1 MSFSN
6 TLNFRKLL
14 SVALVMAMVATL
26 FTGCFGG
33 SEPEDDTSE
42 PGLNINLSNTTAA
55 PTETEPEVPETTAP
69 KINENTG
76 VVTSQI
82 NVRSSPNTEAT
93 VVTNLYAGDRVEIS
107 RRESLLGMDW
117 AYIISP
123 VSGWIAMEF
132 VEMDIPTAGEST
144 NDTSTPAGNG
154 DVTAP
159 TTDSSTDSG
168 SSSTKEIKAVVNANG
183 LYIRSEASKDGKVQG
198 SYAKGD
204 VITIL
209 ETKNGW
215 GRTNKGWV
223 SMDYVTTTG
232 STSSSTSNSGS
243 SNSSTSNSGSSTT
256 VTGNGSTTVQLK
268 GVVKVKELNI
278 RASGTT
284 DAERVGMYTYGD
296 RVEILEKS
304 GSWGR
309 TGKGWIHLDYIYQDC
324 TSGGPNAVNNA
335 TITGNGLN
343 IRSGPGTGYDAVGS
357 YNSGDVVNILA
368 QFTYNGTT
376 WGCTNKG
383 WISMKYVDTG
393 ATSDNTSS
401 DNNTTTDATGKTGTV
416 IADALR
422 IRSGAGS
429 SYATVG
435 SLKKGDTV
443 SILSQQ
449 TVNGTVWGQISSGW
463 ISLDYVTLS

>member
-6 TLNFRKLL
+6 TTKCRKLL
-14 SVALVMAMVATL
+14 SLALVLVMVTTL

-33 SEPEDDTSE
+33 SEPEGDTSE

-55 PTETEPEVPETTAP
+55 PDETEPEVPETTAP
-69 KINENTG
+69 EINENTA
-76 VVTSQI
+76 VVTSSK
-82 NVRSSPNTEAT
+82 NVRSSPSTEAT
-93 VVTNLYAGDRVEIS
+93 VITTLYAGDRVEIS
-107 RRESLLGMDW
+107 RRQTLLNAEW

-123 VSGWIAMEF
+123 VSGWIDMEF
-132 VEMDIPTAGEST
+132 VEMDIPTADT
-144 NDTSTPAGNG
+144 PVNDTSTPAGNG
-154 DVTAP
+154 EVTAP
-159 TTDSSTDSG
+159 TTDNSS
-168 SSSTKEIKAVVNANG
+168 SSSTTDTTNIKAVVNANG
-183 LYIRSEASKDGKVQG
+183 LYIRSEASKEGKVQG

-232 STSSSTSNSGS
+232 STSSSTSNS
-243 SNSSTSNSGSSTT
+243 SNSSTTNSGSSTT

-268 GVVKVKELNI
+268 GVVKVNELNI

-284 DAERVGMYTYGD
+284 DAERVGMYTYGT

-304 GSWGR
+304 GNWGR
-309 TGKGWIHLDYIYQDC
+309 TIKGWIHLDYIYQDC
-324 TSGGPNAVNNA
+324 TTGGPNAVSNA

-357 YNSGDVVNILA
+357 YSSGDIVNILA
-368 QFTYNGTT
+368 QFTFDGTT

-393 ATSDNTSS
+393 ATSSSSDSSTSS
-401 DNNTTTDATGKTGTV
+401 TGTTATV
-416 IADALR
+416 TADALR
-422 IRSGAGS
+422 IRSAAGS
-429 SYATVG
+429 SYTVVG
-435 SLKKGDTV
+435 SLSKGDTV
-443 SILSQQ
+443 TILAQQ
-449 TVNGTVWGQISSGW
+449 TVDGTTWGQIALGW
-463 ISLDYVTLS
+463 ICMDYVEVK

>member
-6 TLNFRKLL
+6 TPKFRKLL
-14 SVALVMAMVATL
+14 CAALVLVMITTL
-26 FTGCFGG
+26 FTGCFGS

-69 KINENTG
+69 EINENTA
-76 VVTSQI
+76 VVTSSK
-82 NVRSSPNTEAT
+82 NVRSSPSTEAT
-93 VVTNLYAGDRVEIS
+93 VITTLYAGDRVEIS
-107 RRESLLGMDW
+107 RRQTLLNAEW

-123 VSGWIAMEF
+123 VSGWIDMEF
-132 VEMDIPTAGEST
+132 VEMDIPTADTPS

-154 DVTAP
+154 EVTAP
-159 TTDSSTDSG
+159 TTDSSSSNSST
-168 SSSTKEIKAVVNANG
+168 SSSTTEIKAVVNANG

-232 STSSSTSNSGS
+232 NTSSSSSSNTTSSSTNSG
-243 SNSSTSNSGSSTT
+243 STT

-268 GVVKVKELNI
+268 GVVKVNELNI

-284 DAERVGMYTYGD
+284 DAEKVGSYSYGT

-309 TGKGWIHLDYIYQDC
+309 TNKGWIHLDYIYQDC
-324 TSGGPNAVNNA
+324 TTGGPNAVSNA
-335 TITGNGLN
+335 TITGSGLN
-343 IRSGPGTGYDAVGS
+343 IRSGPGTNYDAVGS
-357 YNSGDVVNILA
+357 YNSGDIVNILA
-368 QFTYNGTT
+368 QFTFDGTT

-393 ATSDNTSS
+393 ASSSSTDSNTSS
-401 DNNTTTDATGKTGTV
+401 TTGTTATV
-416 IADALR
+416 TADALR
-422 IRSGAGS
+422 IRSAAGS
-429 SYATVG
+429 SYTVVG
-435 SLKKGDTV
+435 SLSKGDTV
-443 SILSQQ
+443 TILAQQ
-449 TVNGTVWGQISSGW
+449 TVDGTTWGQIALGW
-463 ISLDYVTLS
+463 ICMDYVEVN

>member
-6 TLNFRKLL
+6 TPKFRKLL
-14 SVALVMAMVATL
+14 SVALVVAMTATM
-26 FTGCFGG
+26 FTGCFKN
-33 SEPEDDTSE
+33 SEPEDNTSE

-107 RRESLLGMDW
+107 RRETLLGMDW

-132 VEMDIPTAGEST
+132 VEMDIPTADEPA

-159 TTDSSTDSG
+159 TTDNSANSG
-168 SSSTKEIKAVVNANG
+168 SSSTTTEIKAVVNANG
-183 LYIRSEASKDGKVQG
+183 LYIRSEGSKDGKVQG

-232 STSSSTSNSGS
+232 NTSSSSGSTSN
-243 SNSSTSNSGSSTT
+243 NTNNNSGSSTT

-284 DAERVGMYTYGD
+284 DAERVGSYSYGT

-309 TGKGWIHLDYIYQDC
+309 TNKGWIHLDYIYQDC

-343 IRSGPGTGYDAVGS
+343 IRSGPGTKYDAVGS

-368 QFTYNGTT
+368 QFTYDGTT

-383 WISMKYVDTG
+383 WISMKYVNTGDT
-393 ATSDNTSS
+393 SSNTSGS
-401 DNNTTTDATGKTGTV
+401 NNATADATGKTGTV

-449 TVNGTVWGQISSGW
+449 TVDGTTWGQISSGW
-463 ISLDYVTLS
+463 ISLDYVTLN

>member
-6 TLNFRKLL
+6 TTKFRKLL
-14 SVALVMAMVATL
+14 SVALVVAMIATM
-26 FTGCFGG
+26 FTGCFGS

-107 RRESLLGMDW
+107 RRENLLGMDW

-132 VEMDIPTAGEST
+132 VEMDIPTTDEPA
-144 NDTSTPAGNG
+144 NDTSTPAGSG

-159 TTDSSTDSG
+159 TASSSSSDT
-168 SSSTKEIKAVVNANG
+168 SSSTTEIKAVVNANG
-183 LYIRSEASKDGKVQG
+183 LYIRSEGSKDGKVQG

-232 STSSSTSNSGS
+232 STSSNTNSSTSS
-243 SNSSTSNSGSSTT
+243 SNSSSSGSSTT
-256 VTGNGSTTVQLK
+256 VSGNGSTTVQLK
-268 GVVKVKELNI
+268 GVVKVNELNI

-284 DAERVGMYTYGD
+284 DAERVGMYNYGD

-309 TGKGWIHLDYIYQDC
+309 TSKGWIHLDYIYQDC
-324 TSGGPNAVNNA
+324 TTGGPNAVNNA

-368 QFTYNGTT
+368 QFTYSGTT

-383 WISMKYVDTG
+383 WISMKYVNTG
-393 ATSDNTSS
+393 STSS
-401 DNNTTTDATGKTGTV
+401 NSTTSSEVSSGNSGTV
-416 IADALR
+416 TADGLR
-422 IRSGAGS
+422 IRSAAGS
-429 SYATVG
+429 DYTVVG
-435 SLKKGDTV
+435 SLNKGDSVT
-443 SILSQQ
+443 ILSQQ
-449 TVNGTVWGQISSGW
+449 TVNGTTWGQIALGW
-463 ISLDYVTLS
+463 ICMDYVKMN